1 MAGGKRLK
9 MEMWKKEGEEGA
21 GRPRTGSVRG
31 VRLKD
36 LHVHDYRPKLF
47 IARGWGGCFLQ
58 TLA

>member
-1 MAGGKRLK
+1 

-21 GRPRTGSVRG
+21 GRPRTGGVRG